1 MKKQSLA
8 KRAFN
13 WAKQHKVK
21 AGALVLGAAGTAAA
35 GALGGL
41 WAYGLKYN
49 LTDED
54 RARRLPG
61 DELIRDVEPDAIHIG
76 EAIDID
82 ATPEQVWPY
91 LAQMGTRKAG
101 WYSFSWLERLLS
113 FHIYNTYSIVPE
125 WQDVK
130 PGDYLFYHQCG
141 IGSEVMSVKVNE
153 YITSL
158 SDTRRPTTYPGAYP
172 FTLPIGLDHFA
183 WTWNFNLV
191 EKPDGTTRFITTCDV
206 SYAPDALWQKAIVTL
221 LLGTP
226 SFVMIRAFLE
236 TIKGLAEGKINPEG
250 NVNSILRFLTQ
261 WS

>member
-1 MKKQSLA
+1 M
-8 KRAFN
+8 
-13 WAKQHKVK
+13 K
-21 AGALVLGAAGTAAA
+21 AGKLISKAWDWSMNNKGKALVIAGGTACAAAA
-35 GALGGL
+35 GVLGGL

-49 LTDED
+49 LTEED
-54 RARRLPG
+54 KALHLPG
-61 DELIRDVEPDAIHIG
+61 DELMRDVEDCIHIG

-101 WYSFSWLERLLS
+101 WYSFSWLERFFT
-113 FHIYNTYSIVPE
+113 FHIYNTFSIVPE
-125 WQDVK
+125 WQDIK
-130 PGDYLFYHQCG
+130 PGDYLLYHQCG
-141 IGSEVMSVKVNE
+141 IGSEVKSVKINE
-153 YITSL
+153 HIATI
-158 SDTRRPTTYPGAYP
+158 SDTRKPSEYPGAIP

-191 EKPDGTTRFITTCDV
+191 EKPDGTTRLITTADV
-206 SYAPDALWQKAIVTL
+206 SFAPDNGWRKAVVTMA
-221 LLGTP
+221 LGTP

-250 NVNSILRFLTQ
+250 YVNSFLRFITQ